1 MPGAAPG
8 AVEFH
13 PGLSLGGPGLRVV
26 DMRTETRKFRSG
38 LAAGLFALLPGLVA
52 SAPAAAQPLS
62 VGLSAVRSQWFGDE
76 DLFFFAPAAGD
87 SFGSALAAGDFNGD
101 GAADLATGI
110 PDHNGL
116 VGSDCF
122 DCGIVVVRFG
132 VAGSGLAGGL
142 ASTVLSQQFAGSPDP
157 AQAGDAF
164 GSRLAVGDFNGDG
177 KDDLA
182 VSAYANNSGAQL
194 AGGVSI
200 HYGLPDGI
208 QTVGEHFLRQGAAG
222 VPGTPQAIDFFGYA
236 LAAGDFDGDGFDDL
250 AVGTPDD
257 YVAGS
262 GFENAGTVVVLH
274 GGAGGLMPFLGY
286 EMYQGLTGLLGT
298 REAND
303 RFGAALA
310 AGDFDANGYDDL
322 AIGVPG
328 EDGEGALQ
336 VVFGSQFGLLFAEN
350 VLWWETSIGGLS
362 EAGDAFAFA
371 LAAGDF
377 DGDGHDDLTI
387 GSPFED
393 LGLNNVLVN
402 TGAAFTIY
410 GSPFRFDLSR
420 TQYWEQGNVI
430 AAGQDESDDAFG
442 FALVAADFDADGYDD
457 IAFGAPRE
465 DVLVAESGQV
475 SVMMGSAARLTLARR
490 HTFLEGQQGLP
501 GPSTQ
506 SSMFGWALAA
516 GDFDADGHADLA
528 IGAPDEHV
536 PGGPVLTGALVVLRG
551 SLFADGFASGFAD
564 RWSAAQF

>member
-1 MPGAAPG
+1 
-8 AVEFH
+8 
-13 PGLSLGGPGLRVV
+13 
-26 DMRTETRKFRSG
+26 MRTETRSFRSG
-38 LAAGLFALLPGLVA
+38 VAAGLTALLPGLFA
-52 SAPAAAQPLS
+52 LAPAAAQPIP
-62 VGLSAVRSQWFGDE
+62 VGLSAVRAQWFGDE

-87 SFGSALAAGDFNGD
+87 SFGFALAAGDFNGD

-142 ASTVLSQQFAGSPDP
+142 ASTVLSQQFSGSPDP
-157 AQAGDAF
+157 AEGGDGF

-177 KDDLA
+177 LDDLA
-182 VSAYANNSGAQL
+182 VGAYQNNTGAQF

-200 HYGLPDGI
+200 HYGLPGGI

-222 VPGTPQAIDFFGYA
+222 VPGAPQALDRFGYA

-250 AVGTPDD
+250 AVGIPYD
-257 YVAGS
+257 YVSGS
-262 GFENAGTVVVLH
+262 GFEDAGSVVVLH
-274 GGAGGLMPFLGY
+274 GGAGGVMPYLGY
-286 EMYQGLTGLLGT
+286 DMYQGLLGLLGT
-298 REAND
+298 REAGD
-303 RFGAALA
+303 RFGSSLA
-310 AGDFDANGYDDL
+310 TGDFDANGYDDL

-362 EAGDAFAFA
+362 EGGDAFAFS

-430 AAGQDESDDAFG
+430 GAGHDESDDLFG
-442 FALVAADFDADGYDD
+442 FSLVAADFDADGYDD

-465 DVLVAESGQV
+465 DAAVAEAGQF
-475 SVMMGSAARLTLARR
+475 SVMMGSAARLALARR
-490 HTFLEGQQGLP
+490 HTFLEGIQGLP

-528 IGAPDEHV
+528 ISAPDEQV
-536 PGGPVLTGALVVLRG
+536 AGGPAQTGALVVLRG
-551 SLFADGFASGFAD
+551 SLFADGFESGFSD
-564 RWSAAQF
+564 RWSGTQF